1 MLKHGKHRKAHAQRA
16 GALVH
21 AVPRPGRVL
30 RLMKFLDA
38 LIQMSD
44 HVASK
49 GGPVP
54 SWILEDVLDAGLL
67 EARYVATARAAMARD
82 KGLRMSQTRQLLR
95 RAVDDAKHATW

>member
-1 MLKHGKHRKAHAQRA
+1 MASIEKHTPNGQVRWYMRY
-16 GALVH
+16 
-21 AVPRPGRVL
+21 RPGRVL

-54 SWILEDVLDAGLL
+54 SWILQDVLDAGLL
-67 EARYVATARAAMARD
+67 EARYVATARAAMARG
-82 KGLRMSQTRQLLR
+82 KGCG
-95 RAVDDAKHATW
+95 